1 MTTQIKKAFV
11 ELVNL
16 LEANKGKKVSTI
28 MPQILELASAKVAST
43 TFHKVDDEVVA
54 IYCYYH
60 KQWELI
66 ANIPYG
72 LKASTASGYNTM
84 CKEGTS
90 QWTKQQRQAKQRK
103 EALLDDVASGKLDA
117 KMLGG
122 ELEAIEEQRKLTI
135 SSQEAMDY
143 RADSLEELL

>member
-28 MPQILELASAKVAST
+28 LPQVLELASAKVAST

-122 ELEAIEEQRKLTI
+122 ELEAIEEQRKLI
-135 SSQEAMDY
+135 VSSQEAMDY